1 MSLGPNVER
10 ALDTLKALSGAAHDA
25 AAAALPA
32 IARHGELAALAWLEA
47 CRGMFAHDRDAGR
60 AFIESSA
67 AVEAVAEE
75 VIPWVE
81 QAAAFTRWAGCSR
94 AVEAFMHEL
103 PSAYAALGHAGER
116 RWAELG
122 LRWSERHLDSGR
134 AYFAVPVRE
143 LSGRLGVAGIEQMLD
158 CAEEL
163 FESRHLMLAT
173 YLQGALRVRNLLGAQ
188 AVCPWALRGSDIMQT
203 GRARG
208 EAYFRLESEE
218 SLRLLLESLP
228 GFRPVERSRLLSL
241 LVEIWFDETIDFKE
255 SSWTPEKGRPFIE
268 CDGQSLMLPPV
279 LTDQD
284 ETVLAVLHSAGH
296 MIHGSYDP
304 GDVRRMF
311 EAAGL
316 AAPREGEAISMDPL
330 FSRFGEDAQRFKLL
344 FDIVED
350 LRVDVG
356 VSRYVPNHLKRM
368 LRTAEGLGVPPDPA
382 GSYYRLALETLLFAL
397 DQPNELTAAQ
407 RECLAPLITPQA
419 GIADSFEA
427 ALKLYEIV
435 QHHLQHLDSRE
446 AAVLAYLPGRSPNTS
461 RAFQPRERSSDT
473 QSGESDG
480 EQGEGEED
488 QQEAGEQEASETP
501 EGAAEQEDSSET
513 DEEQATGT
521 GTTTGAGSAKKRP
534 QEKPG
539 EGGTSDKG
547 IPYPEWDYREQRLKR
562 NWAWVQEKKL
572 AESNL
577 GEARRLE
584 QEYAVALKKL
594 KQALQ
599 SQKPTRLAPQR
610 RQFEGED
617 IDLEATITYVIER
630 EAGMSPE
637 AAVYRRRELNQREVS
652 VILLADLSTS
662 IMQLLPEGR
671 GRLVDRV
678 RAGILLFAESL
689 EMVGDS
695 YAIAGFC
702 SKYRDNVAYYKIKD
716 FDQPWS
722 TDVKAQVGGL
732 SGRLA
737 TRMGAAI
744 RHATACFHGV
754 SSRRRLLLLVS
765 DGRPEDYDDG
775 GDRRYLHEDT
785 RMAVKEAVSRGVH
798 PFCITVDTLA
808 NEYLPQIFGRGH
820 YLVLD
825 HINSLPRR
833 LPEIYLKLRR

>member
-1 MSLGPNVER
+1 MSFSPKVER
-10 ALDTLKALSGAAHDA
+10 SLESLRELSFVAHRAAEETLPVIVRHGDS
-25 AAAALPA
+25 AALF
-32 IARHGELAALAWLEA
+32 WLDA
-47 CRGMFAHDRDAGR
+47 CQKICAHDRDAGS
-60 AFIESSA
+60 AFIAGSRSAEASS
-67 AVEAVAEE
+67 EE
-75 VIPWVE
+75 VVPWVE
-81 QAAAFTRWAGCSR
+81 QALNFTRWAGCSR
-94 AVEAFMHEL
+94 ALEAFMHEL
-103 PSAYAALGHAGER
+103 SSAYGTLGHAGER
-116 RWAELG
+116 RWADLG
-122 LRWSERHLDSGR
+122 LHWCERHLDSGR

-143 LSGRLGVAGIEQMLD
+143 LSGRQGVLGIEQMLD

-163 FESRHLMLAT
+163 FESRHLMLVS
-173 YLQGALRVRNLLGAQ
+173 YLQGALRVRNLLGAH
-188 AVCPWALRGSDIMQT
+188 AVVPWALRGSEIMQT

-218 SLRLLLESLP
+218 SLRLLLDSLP
-228 GFRPVERSRLLSL
+228 GFRPVEHSRLLSL
-241 LVEIWFDETIDFKE
+241 LVEIWFGESIELKE

-296 MIHGSYDP
+296 MIYGSYDP
-304 GDVRRMF
+304 NDVRRMF
-311 EAAGL
+311 EASGL
-316 AAPREGEAISMDPL
+316 PAPKEGDAVTMDAL
-330 FSRFGEDAQRFKLL
+330 FTRFGEDAQRFKLL

-368 LRTAEGLGVPPDPA
+368 LRTADGLGVPPDPA
-382 GSYYRLALETLLFAL
+382 GSYYRLGQETLRFALAQENELSAAERALFAGVL
-397 DQPNELTAAQ
+397 VPE
-407 RECLAPLITPQA
+407 A
-419 GIADSFEA
+419 GIADAFEA

-435 QHHLQHLDSRE
+435 RLPGIDSRE
-446 AAVLAYLPGRSPNTS
+446 AAVLAYLPGRSPNAS
-461 RAFQPRERSSDT
+461 RAFQPRERSTES

-480 EQGEGEED
+480 EQGEGEQE
-488 QQEAGEQEASETP
+488 QQETGEQESNETP
-501 EGAAEQEDSSET
+501 EGAAEREDSSET
-513 DEEQATGT
+513 DQQQATGT
-521 GTTTGAGSAKKRP
+521 GKTTGVGSSRR
-534 QEKPG
+534 QLEEKPG
-539 EGGTSDKG
+539 QGGTSDKG

-599 SQKPTRLAPQR
+599 SQKPTRLAPRR
-610 RQFEGED
+610 RQFDGED
-617 IDLEATITYVIER
+617 IDLEATISYVTER
-630 EAGMSPE
+630 HAGMSPE
-637 AAVYRRRELNQREVS
+637 AAVYRRRELNQRELS

-689 EMVGDS
+689 EMVGDN

-702 SKYRDNVAYYKIKD
+702 SKYRDNVAYYRIKD
-716 FDQPWS
+716 FDEPW
-722 TDVKAQVGGL
+722 TADVKAQVGGL

-737 TRMGAAI
+737 TRMGTAI
-744 RHATACFHGV
+744 RHATACFGEV

-785 RMAVKEAVSRGVH
+785 RMAVKEAVARGVH

-820 YLVLD
+820 FLVLD

-833 LPEIYLKLRR
+833 LSEIYLKLRR

>member
-1 MSLGPNVER
+1 MSQSPKIEQ
-10 ALDTLKALSGAAHDA
+10 ALAALSDFGGAAEA
-25 AAAALPA
+25 ARAALPE
-32 IARHGELAALAWLEA
+32 IARHGEAVALTWLDAARKLY
-47 CRGMFAHDRDAGR
+47 AHDRDSGR
-60 AFIESSA
+60 AFLDGSVAAESA
-67 AVEAVAEE
+67 AEE
-75 VIPWVE
+75 VLPWTE
-81 QAAAFTRWAGCSR
+81 QAASFTRWAGSGR

-103 PSAYAALGHAGER
+103 PAAYALLGHGGEQ

-122 LRWSERHLDSGR
+122 LRWCERHLDSGR
-134 AYFAVPVRE
+134 AYFAAPVRE
-143 LSGRLGVAGIEQMLD
+143 LSGRQGVAGIEQILES
-158 CAEEL
+158 AEDL
-163 FESRHLMLAT
+163 YESRHLMLVT
-173 YLQGALRVRNLLGAQ
+173 YLQGALRVRNLLGPH
-188 AVCPWALRGSDIMQT
+188 AVTPWAMRGSDIMQA

-218 SLRLLLESLP
+218 SLRLLMDSLP

-241 LVEIWFDETIDFKE
+241 LVEVWFDENIELKE
-255 SSWTPEKGRPFIE
+255 SAWTPEKGRPFIE
-268 CDGQSLMLPPV
+268 SDGQSLMLPPV

-284 ETVLAVLHSAGH
+284 ETVLAVLHSAGS

-304 GDVRRMF
+304 KDIKRMF
-311 EAAGL
+311 EIAGL
-316 AAPREGEAISMDPL
+316 PAPNMGDAIAMDPL
-330 FSRFGEDAQRFKLL
+330 FVRYGEDAQRFKLL

-350 LRVDVG
+350 LRVDVC
-356 VSRYVPNHLKRM
+356 VSRTVPNHVKRM
-368 LRTAEGLGVPPDPA
+368 LREAESLGVPPDPA
-382 GSYYRLALETLLFAL
+382 GSYYRYALESLRFAL
-397 DQPNELTAAQ
+397 GQPTALTE
-407 RECLAPLITPQA
+407 REQALLARVLDPAA
-419 GIADSFEA
+419 GIADSFEVA
-427 ALKLYEIV
+427 RALYDITSLPEI
-435 QHHLQHLDSRE
+435 DSRE
-446 AAVLAYLPGRSPNTS
+446 ATVLAYLPGRSPNLS
-461 RAFQPRERSSDT
+461 RAFQPRERSSES
-473 QSGESDG
+473 QAGESEG
-480 EQGEGEED
+480 EQGEGEQD
-488 QQEAGEQEASETP
+488 QQESGEQESSESP
-501 EGAAEQEDSSET
+501 EGTGEQEDSSET
-513 DEEQATGT
+513 DQQEATGT
-521 GTTTGAGSAKKRP
+521 GTTKGLGTSRKREQQQAGK
-534 QEKPG
+534 G
-539 EGGTSDKG
+539 EGSDKG

-599 SQKPTRLAPQR
+599 AQKPTRLAPQR
-610 RQFEGED
+610 RQLEGEE
-617 IDLEATITYVIER
+617 IDLEAAISYVTER
-630 EAGMSPE
+630 EAGMSPDP
-637 AAVYRRRELNQREVS
+637 AVYRRRELNQREVS

-702 SKYRDNVAYYKIKD
+702 SKYRDNVAYYRIKY
-716 FDQPWS
+716 FDEPW
-722 TDVKAQVGGL
+722 TADVKAQVCGL

-744 RHATACFHGV
+744 RHATACFNHV
-754 SSRRRLLLLVS
+754 SARRRLLLLFS

-785 RMAVKEAVSRGVH
+785 RMAVKEAVARGVH
-798 PFCITVDTLA
+798 PYCITVDTLA

>member
-1 MSLGPNVER
+1 VSLSPKVER
-10 ALDTLKALSGAAHDA
+10 ALEALREQSFVAHRGVEETL
-25 AAAALPA
+25 PV
-32 IARHGELAALAWLEA
+32 IARHGEPAALAWIDA
-47 CRGMFAHDRDAGR
+47 CLKIFAHDRDAGR
-60 AFIESSA
+60 AFIEGSRN
-67 AVEAVAEE
+67 VEAVAEE
-75 VIPWVE
+75 VVPWVS
-81 QAAAFTRWAGCSR
+81 QALAFTRWAGCSR

-103 PSAYAALGHAGER
+103 PGAYGALGHAGER

-122 LRWSERHLDSGR
+122 LRWCERHLDSGR

-143 LSGRLGVAGIEQMLD
+143 LSGRQGLLGIEQMLD

-163 FESRHLMLAT
+163 FESRHLMLVS

-188 AVCPWALRGSDIMQT
+188 AVTPWALRGSDIMQT

-228 GFRPVERSRLLSL
+228 GFRPVERTRLLSL
-241 LVEIWFDETIDFKE
+241 LVEVWFDENIDFKE

-296 MIHGSYDP
+296 MIHGTYDP
-304 GDVRRMF
+304 NDVRRMF
-311 EAAGL
+311 EACGL
-316 AAPREGEAISMDPL
+316 SAPKEGEAVSMEPL
-330 FSRFGEDAQRFKLL
+330 FTRFGEDAQHFKLL

-350 LRVDVG
+350 LRVDVA
-356 VSRYVPNHLKRM
+356 VSRFVPNHVKRM

-382 GSYYRLALETLLFAL
+382 GSYYRLALDTLRFALGQPNDLTEAERELFASVL
-397 DQPNELTAAQ
+397 VP
-407 RECLAPLITPQA
+407 RS
-419 GIADSFEA
+419 GIADAFEA
-427 ALKLYEIV
+427 ALKLFEIV
-435 QHHLQHLDSRE
+435 HLQDIDSRE
-446 AAVLAYLPGRSPNTS
+446 AAVLAYLPGRSPNAG
-461 RAFQPRERSSDT
+461 RAFQPRERSSES

-480 EQGEGEED
+480 EQGEGDQE
-488 QQEAGEQEASETP
+488 QQEAGEQESSENAEGEAEREDASETD
-501 EGAAEQEDSSET
+501 Q
-513 DEEQATGT
+513 EQATGT
-521 GTTTGAGSAKKRP
+521 GTTTGMGSSKRR
-534 QEKPG
+534 QEEKPG
-539 EGGTSDKG
+539 QGGTSDKG

-584 QEYAVALKKL
+584 QEYAIALKKL

-610 RQFEGED
+610 RQFEGDE

-630 EAGMSPE
+630 QAGMSPE
-637 AAVYRRRELNQREVS
+637 ASVYRRRELNQREVS

-716 FDQPWS
+716 FDEPWS
-722 TDVKAQVGGL
+722 ADVKAQVGGL

-744 RHATACFHGV
+744 RHATACFSGV

-785 RMAVKEAVSRGVH
+785 RMAVKEAVARGVH

-808 NEYLPQIFGRGH
+808 NEYLPQIFGSGH
-820 YLVLD
+820 FLVLD

>member
-1 MSLGPNVER
+1 MSFSSDLQN
-10 ALDTLKALSGAAHDA
+10 ALARLRELSALAARSAEENLPAILAHGHDA
-25 AAAALPA
+25 AAAWLD
-32 IARHGELAALAWLEA
+32 AAYRLIS
-47 CRGMFAHDRDAGR
+47 HDRDSGR
-60 AFIESSA
+60 AFIQGSLA
-67 AVEAVAEE
+67 AENASEQVL
-75 VIPWVE
+75 PWTE
-81 QAAAFTRWAGCSR
+81 QALAFTRWAGAAR
-94 AVEAFMHEL
+94 AFEAFMHEL
-103 PSAYAALGHAGER
+103 PQAYGLLGHAGER

-122 LRWSERHLDSGR
+122 LRWCERHLDSGR

-143 LSGRLGVAGIEQMLD
+143 LSGRSGIAGIEQILD

-163 FESRHLMLAT
+163 YESRHLMLVS
-173 YLQGALRVRNLLGAQ
+173 YLQGALRVRNLLGPQ
-188 AVCPWALRGSDIMQT
+188 AVTPWAARGSDIMQS

-228 GFRPVERSRLLSL
+228 GYRPVEHTRLLSL
-241 LVEIWFDETIDFKE
+241 LVEIWFDETIDLKE
-255 SSWTPEKGRPFIE
+255 SAWTPEKGRPFIE

-284 ETVLAVLHSAGH
+284 ETVLSVLHSAGS

-304 GDVRRMF
+304 RDVRRMF
-311 EAAGL
+311 ELSGL
-316 AAPREGEAISMDPL
+316 PAPREGEAIAMDPL
-330 FSRFGEDAQRFKLL
+330 FTRFGEDAQRFKLV
-344 FDIVED
+344 FDIAED
-350 LRVDVG
+350 LRVDMAVN
-356 VSRYVPNHLKRM
+356 RDVPNHLKRM
-368 LRTAEGLGVPPDPA
+368 LRAAESMGVPPDPA
-382 GSYYRLALETLLFAL
+382 GSYYRYALDTIRLALGLPNDLDAGERELLLRLAL
-397 DQPNELTAAQ
+397 P
-407 RECLAPLITPQA
+407 RA
-419 GIADSFEA
+419 GIADAFEV
-427 ALKLYEIV
+427 ALRLFESTRLPPI
-435 QHHLQHLDSRE
+435 DSRE
-446 AAVLAYLPGRSPNTS
+446 SSVLAYLPGRSPNAS
-461 RAFQPRERSSDT
+461 RAFQPRERSSDS
-473 QSGESDG
+473 QGGESEG
-480 EQGEGEED
+480 EQGEGEQQE
-488 QQEAGEQEASETP
+488 QEAGEQEESESQETAG
-501 EGAAEQEDSSET
+501 EREESSEADEQE
-513 DEEQATGT
+513 ATGT
-521 GTTTGAGSAKKRP
+521 GTTSGVGTSRKRQEEQAGR
-534 QEKPG
+534 
-539 EGGTSDKG
+539 GGSSDKG

-599 SQKPTRLAPQR
+599 AQKPTRLAPQR
-610 RQFEGED
+610 RQFEGEE
-617 IDLEATITYVIER
+617 IDLEAAITYVTER
-630 EAGMSPE
+630 AAGMSPE
-637 AAVYRRRELNQREVS
+637 ATVYRRRELNQREVS

-702 SKYRDNVAYYKIKD
+702 SKYRDNVAYYRIKD
-716 FDQPWS
+716 FDEPWS
-722 TDVKAQVGGL
+722 SEVKAQVGGL

-737 TRMGAAI
+737 TRMGTAI
-744 RHATACFHGV
+744 RHATACFNAV

-785 RMAVKEAVSRGVH
+785 RMAVKEAVARGVH
-798 PFCITVDTLA
+798 PYCITVDTLA
-808 NEYLPQIFGRGH
+808 NEYLPQIFGKGH

>member
-1 MSLGPNVER
+1 LSPSAQIEQ
-10 ALDTLKALSGAAHDA
+10 ALSELREFGPAALQGAR
-25 AAAALPA
+25 AALPD
-32 IARHGELAALAWLEA
+32 ISRHGESVAAAWLNA
-47 CRGMFAHDRDAGR
+47 LRRLYAHDRDSGRAFLEGSLAAESAAEEVLPWTEQALSFARWAGAGR
-60 AFIESSA
+60 AL
-67 AVEAVAEE
+67 
-75 VIPWVE
+75 
-81 QAAAFTRWAGCSR
+81 
-94 AVEAFMHEL
+94 EAFMHEL
-103 PSAYAALGHAGER
+103 PAAYGLLGHQGEQ

-122 LRWSERHLDSGR
+122 LRWCERHLDSGR

-143 LSGRLGVAGIEQMLD
+143 LSGRQGVAGVEQILD
-158 CAEEL
+158 SAEEL
-163 FESRHLMLAT
+163 YESRHLMLVT
-173 YLQGALRVRNLLGAQ
+173 YLQGALRVRNLLGPH
-188 AVCPWALRGSDIMQT
+188 AVTPWAMRGSDIMQA

-218 SLRLLLESLP
+218 SLRLLMDSLP

-241 LVEIWFDETIDFKE
+241 LVEVWFDENIELKE
-255 SSWTPEKGRPFIE
+255 STWTPEKGRPFIE
-268 CDGQSLMLPPV
+268 SDGQSLMLPPV

-284 ETVLAVLHSAGH
+284 ETVLAVLHSAGS

-304 GDVRRMF
+304 NDVRRMF
-311 EAAGL
+311 EIAGVP
-316 AAPREGEAISMDPL
+316 APNLGAPISMDPL
-330 FSRFGEDAQRFKLL
+330 FTRYGDDIERFKLL
-344 FDIVED
+344 FDVVED
-350 LRVDVG
+350 LRVDACVA
-356 VSRYVPNHLKRM
+356 RNVPNHLKRM
-368 LRTAEGLGVPPDPA
+368 LREAESLGVPPDPA
-382 GSYYRLALETLLFAL
+382 GSYYRYALDTLRFAL
-397 DQPNELTAAQ
+397 GRPNELSQ
-407 RECLAPLITPQA
+407 RERELLARVLDPGA
-419 GIADSFEA
+419 GIADSFDVA
-427 ALKLYEIV
+427 RALYVISRLPSI
-435 QHHLQHLDSRE
+435 DSRE
-446 AAVLAYLPGRSPNTS
+446 ATVLAYLPGRSPNLS
-461 RAFQPRERSSDT
+461 RAFQPRERSTDS
-473 QSGESDG
+473 QAGESEG
-480 EQGEGEED
+480 EQGEGEQE
-488 QQEAGEQEASETP
+488 QQESGEQEAGETP
-501 EGAAEQEDSSET
+501 EGAGEREETSET
-513 DEEQATGT
+513 DQQEATGT
-521 GTTTGAGSAKKRP
+521 GTTKGLGTSRKRQEEQAG
-534 QEKPG
+534 Q
-539 EGGTSDKG
+539 GGTSDKG

-599 SQKPTRLAPQR
+599 AQKPTRLAPRR
-610 RQFEGED
+610 RQLEGED
-617 IDLEATITYVIER
+617 IDLEAAIGYVTEL
-630 EAGMSPE
+630 EAGMSPDPS
-637 AAVYRRRELNQREVS
+637 VYRRRELKQREVS

-702 SKYRDNVAYYKIKD
+702 SKYRDNVAYYRIKD
-716 FDQPWS
+716 FDEPWTS
-722 TDVKAQVGGL
+722 EVKAQVGGL

-737 TRMGAAI
+737 TRMGTAI
-744 RHATACFHGV
+744 RHATACFNHV

-785 RMAVKEAVSRGVH
+785 RMAVKEAVARGVH
-798 PFCITVDTLA
+798 PYCITVDTLA

>member
-1 MSLGPNVER
+1 MSFSPDIESQLARLRE
-10 ALDTLKALSGAAHDA
+10 LSAAAARSAEENLPAILLHGHDA
-25 AAAALPA
+25 AN
-32 IARHGELAALAWLEA
+32 AWLDA
-47 CRGMFAHDRDAGR
+47 AQRLVAHDRDSGR
-60 AFIESSA
+60 AF
-67 AVEAVAEE
+67 VEGSREAEDVSE
-75 VIPWVE
+75 QVLPWTE
-81 QAAAFTRWAGCSR
+81 QALAFTRWAGAAR

-103 PSAYAALGHAGER
+103 PEAYATLGHAGER

-122 LRWSERHLDSGR
+122 LRWCERHLDSGR

-143 LSGRLGVAGIEQMLD
+143 LSGRSGIAGIEQILD

-163 FESRHLMLAT
+163 YESRHLMLVS

-188 AVCPWALRGSDIMQT
+188 AVTPWATRGSDIMQS

-228 GFRPVERSRLLSL
+228 GYRPVEHTRLLSL
-241 LVEIWFDETIDFKE
+241 LVEVWFGETIDLKE
-255 SSWTPEKGRPFIE
+255 SAWTPEKGRPFIE

-284 ETVLAVLHSAGH
+284 ETVLSVLHSAGS

-304 GDVRRMF
+304 ADVRRMF
-311 EAAGL
+311 ELSGL
-316 AAPREGEAISMDPL
+316 PAPREGEAIAMDPL
-330 FSRFGEDAQRFKLL
+330 FTRFGEDAQRFKLL
-344 FDIVED
+344 FDIAED
-350 LRVDVG
+350 LRVDWAVN
-356 VSRYVPNHLKRM
+356 RDVPNHLKRM
-368 LRTAEGLGVPPDPA
+368 LRAAEAMGVPPDPA
-382 GSYYRLALETLLFAL
+382 GSYYRYALDTIRLALGL
-397 DQPNELTAAQ
+397 PNELDA
-407 RECLAPLITPQA
+407 REQELLRHLASPQA
-419 GIADSFEA
+419 GIADSFEV
-427 ALKLYEIV
+427 ALRLFEITR
-435 QHHLQHLDSRE
+435 LPPIDSRE
-446 AAVLAYLPGRSPNTS
+446 SSVLAYLPGRSPNAS
-461 RAFQPRERSSDT
+461 RAFQPRERSSDS
-473 QSGESDG
+473 QSGESEG
-480 EQGEGEED
+480 EQGEGEQQE
-488 QQEAGEQEASETP
+488 QEAGEQEESES
-501 EGAAEQEDSSET
+501 QETAGEREESSET
-513 DEEQATGT
+513 DEQEATGT
-521 GTTTGAGSAKKRP
+521 GTTSGVGTSRKRQEEQAGK
-534 QEKPG
+534 
-539 EGGTSDKG
+539 GGSSDKG

-599 SQKPTRLAPQR
+599 AQKPTRLAPQR
-610 RQFEGED
+610 RQFEGEE
-617 IDLEATITYVIER
+617 IDLEAAISYVTER

-637 AAVYRRRELNQREVS
+637 ATVYRRRELNQREVS

-702 SKYRDNVAYYKIKD
+702 SKYRDNVAYYRIKD
-716 FDQPWS
+716 FDEPWS
-722 TDVKAQVGGL
+722 TEVKAQVGGL

-737 TRMGAAI
+737 TRMGTAI
-744 RHATACFHGV
+744 RHATACFNGV

-785 RMAVKEAVSRGVH
+785 RMAVKEAVARGVH
-798 PFCITVDTLA
+798 PYCITVDTLA
-808 NEYLPQIFGRGH
+808 NEYLPQIFGKGH

-833 LPEIYLKLRR
+833 MPEIYLKLRR

>member
-1 MSLGPNVER
+1 MSFSPDIESQLARVRE
-10 ALDTLKALSGAAHDA
+10 LSAVASRDAEEVLPAILTHGHDA
-25 AAAALPA
+25 AS
-32 IARHGELAALAWLEA
+32 AWLDA
-47 CRGMFAHDRDAGR
+47 ARRLVSHDRDSGR
-60 AFIESSA
+60 AFIEGSR
-67 AVEAVAEE
+67 EAEDVSEQ
-75 VIPWVE
+75 VLPWTE
-81 QAAAFTRWAGCSR
+81 QALAFTRWAGCAR
-94 AVEAFMHEL
+94 AVEAFMREL
-103 PSAYAALGHAGER
+103 PAAYAMLGHGGER

-122 LRWSERHLDSGR
+122 LRWCERHLDSGR

-143 LSGRLGVAGIEQMLD
+143 LSGRSGIAGIEQILD

-163 FESRHLMLAT
+163 YESRHLMLVS
-173 YLQGALRVRNLLGAQ
+173 YLQGALRVRNLLGPQ
-188 AVCPWALRGSDIMQT
+188 AVTPWATRGSDIMQS

-228 GFRPVERSRLLSL
+228 GYRPVEHTRLLSL
-241 LVEIWFDETIDFKE
+241 LVEVWFGETIDLKE
-255 SSWTPEKGRPFIE
+255 SAWTPEKGRPFIE

-284 ETVLAVLHSAGH
+284 ETVLSVLHSAGS

-304 GDVRRMF
+304 ADVRRMF
-311 EAAGL
+311 ELAGL
-316 AAPREGEAISMDPL
+316 PAPREGEAIAMDPL
-330 FSRFGEDAQRFKLL
+330 FTRFGEDAQRFKLL
-344 FDIVED
+344 FDIAED
-350 LRVDVG
+350 LRVDMAVN
-356 VSRYVPNHLKRM
+356 RNVPNHLKRM
-368 LRTAEGLGVPPDPA
+368 LRAAEALGVPPDPA
-382 GSYYRLALETLLFAL
+382 GSYYRYALDTVRLALGM
-397 DQPNELTAAQ
+397 PNELSAREQELLLRLAA
-407 RECLAPLITPQA
+407 PDA
-419 GIADSFEA
+419 GIAEAFEVA
-427 ALKLYEIV
+427 MRLFEITD
-435 QHHLQHLDSRE
+435 LPPIDSRE
-446 AAVLAYLPGRSPNTS
+446 SSVLAYLPGRSPNAS
-461 RAFQPRERSSDT
+461 RAFQPRERSSDS
-473 QSGESDG
+473 QSGESEG
-480 EQGEGEED
+480 EQGEGEQQE
-488 QQEAGEQEASETP
+488 QEAGEQEESES
-501 EGAAEQEDSSET
+501 QETAGEREESSET
-513 DEEQATGT
+513 DEQQATGT
-521 GTTTGAGSAKKRP
+521 GTTSGVGTSRKRQEEQAGK
-534 QEKPG
+534 
-539 EGGTSDKG
+539 GGSSDKG

-599 SQKPTRLAPQR
+599 TQKPTRLAPQR
-610 RQFEGED
+610 RQFEGEE
-617 IDLEATITYVIER
+617 IDLEAAITYVTER

-637 AAVYRRRELNQREVS
+637 ETVYRRRELNQREVS

-702 SKYRDNVAYYKIKD
+702 SKYRDNVAYYRIKD
-716 FDQPWS
+716 FDEPWS
-722 TDVKAQVGGL
+722 SEVKAQVGGL

-737 TRMGAAI
+737 TRMGTAI
-744 RHATACFHGV
+744 RHATACFNGV
-754 SSRRRLLLLVS
+754 SARRRLLLLVS

-798 PFCITVDTLA
+798 PYCITVDTLA
-808 NEYLPQIFGRGH
+808 NEYLPQIFGKGH

>member
-1 MSLGPNVER
+1 VSYGPTIEQ
-10 ALDTLKALSGAAHDA
+10 ALSELRTLNESAGQEAQQT
-25 AAAALPA
+25 LPA
-32 IARHGELAALAWLEA
+32 ILSHGEPAALGWLQA
-47 CRGMFAHDRDAGR
+47 ARKLFAHDRDSGR
-60 AFIESSA
+60 AFIEGSGAAESA
-67 AVEAVAEE
+67 SEQVAA
-75 VIPWVE
+75 WTE
-81 QAAAFTRWAGCSR
+81 QALAFTRWVGAAR

-103 PSAYAALGHAGER
+103 PTAYAVLGQAGER

-122 LRWSERHLDSGR
+122 LRWCERHLDSGR
-134 AYFAVPVRE
+134 AFFAVPVRE
-143 LSGRLGVAGIEQMLD
+143 LSGRQGIGGIEQILD

-163 FESRHLMLAT
+163 YESRHLMLVS

-188 AVCPWALRGSDIMQT
+188 AVTPWAMRGSDIMQA

-218 SLRLLLESLP
+218 SLRLLLDSLP
-228 GFRPVERSRLLSL
+228 GYRPVEHTRLLSL
-241 LVEIWFDETIDFKE
+241 LVEVWFGETIDLKE
-255 SSWTPEKGRPFIE
+255 SAWTPEKGRPFIE
-268 CDGQSLMLPPV
+268 SDGQSLMLPPV

-284 ETVLAVLHSAGH
+284 ETVLSLLHSAGS

-304 GDVRRMF
+304 HDIRRMF
-311 EAAGL
+311 ERSGL
-316 AAPREGEAISMDPL
+316 PAPREGDAVSMDVL
-330 FSRFGEDAQRFKLL
+330 FLRFGEDAQRFKLL
-344 FDIVED
+344 FDLVED

-356 VSRYVPNHLKRM
+356 VSRNVPNHLKRM
-368 LRTAEGLGVPPDPA
+368 LRTAESMGVPPDPA
-382 GSYYRLALETLLFAL
+382 GAFYRYALESLRLALGLPNALSERERELLL
-397 DQPNELTAAQ
+397 RVTEPS
-407 RECLAPLITPQA
+407 A
-419 GIADSFEA
+419 GIADAYEV
-427 ALKLYEIV
+427 ALALYEIAT
-435 QHHLQHLDSRE
+435 LPLIDARE
-446 AAVLAYLPGRSPNTS
+446 ASVLAYLPGRSPNAS
-461 RAFQPRERSSDT
+461 RAFQPRERSSDS
-473 QSGESDG
+473 QSGEGEG
-480 EQGEGEED
+480 EQGEGEQE
-488 QQEAGEQEASETP
+488 QQEGGEEQEGETQETAGEREE
-501 EGAAEQEDSSET
+501 SSET
-513 DEEQATGT
+513 DEQQATGT
-521 GTTTGAGSAKKRP
+521 GTTSGVGTSRKRQEEQAGK
-534 QEKPG
+534 
-539 EGGTSDKG
+539 GGSSDKG

-584 QEYAVALKKL
+584 QEYALALKKL

-599 SQKPTRLAPQR
+599 TQKPTRLAPQR
-610 RQFEGED
+610 RQFEGEE
-617 IDLEATITYVIER
+617 IDLEAAVTYVTER

-637 AAVYRRRELNQREVS
+637 ETVYRRRELNQREVS

-702 SKYRDNVAYYKIKD
+702 SKYRDNVAYYRIKD
-716 FDQPWS
+716 FDEPWS
-722 TDVKAQVGGL
+722 SEVKAQVGGL

-737 TRMGAAI
+737 TRMGTAI
-744 RHATACFHGV
+744 RHATACFNGV
-754 SSRRRLLLLVS
+754 SSRRKLLLLVS

-808 NEYLPQIFGRGH
+808 NEYLPQIFGKGH

-825 HINSLPRR
+825 HINALPQRM
-833 LPEIYLKLRR
+833 PEIYLKLRR

>member
-1 MSLGPNVER
+1 VSYSPDIELQLTRLRE
-10 ALDTLKALSGAAHDA
+10 LSAVTSRSAEQDLPVILAHGQDA
-25 AAAALPA
+25 A
-32 IARHGELAALAWLEA
+32 RAWLDAA
-47 CRGMFAHDRDAGR
+47 CRLLAHDRDSGR
-60 AFIESSA
+60 AF
-67 AVEAVAEE
+67 VEGSREAEE
-75 VIPWVE
+75 ASEQVLPWTE
-81 QAAAFTRWAGCSR
+81 QALAFTRWAGCAR

-103 PSAYAALGHAGER
+103 PVAYATLGHAGER

-122 LRWSERHLDSGR
+122 LRWCERHLDSGR

-143 LSGRLGVAGIEQMLD
+143 LSGRSGIGGIEQILD

-163 FESRHLMLAT
+163 YESRHLMLVS
-173 YLQGALRVRNLLGAQ
+173 YLQGALRVRNLLGPQ
-188 AVCPWALRGSDIMQT
+188 AVTAWATRGSDVMQS

-228 GFRPVERSRLLSL
+228 GYRPVEHTRLLSL
-241 LVEIWFDETIDFKE
+241 LVEIWFGETIDLKE
-255 SSWTPEKGRPFIE
+255 SAWTPEKGRPFIE

-284 ETVLAVLHSAGH
+284 ETVLSVLHSAGS

-304 GDVRRMF
+304 RDVRRMF
-311 EAAGL
+311 ELSGL
-316 AAPREGEAISMDPL
+316 PAPREGEAIAMDPL
-330 FSRFGEDAQRFKLL
+330 FTRFGEDAQRFKLL
-344 FDIVED
+344 FDIAED
-350 LRVDVG
+350 LRVDAAVN
-356 VSRYVPNHLKRM
+356 RDVPNHLKRM
-368 LRTAEGLGVPPDPA
+368 QRAAESMGVPPDPA
-382 GSYYRLALETLLFAL
+382 GSYYRYALDTVKLALGLPNDLDGSERELLL
-397 DQPNELTAAQ
+397 RVLAQ
-407 RECLAPLITPQA
+407 DA
-419 GIADSFEA
+419 GIADAFEV
-427 ALKLYEIV
+427 ALRLFELT
-435 QHHLQHLDSRE
+435 HLPLIDSRE
-446 AAVLAYLPGRSPNTS
+446 SSVLAYLPGRSPNAS
-461 RAFQPRERSSDT
+461 RAFQPRERSSDA
-473 QSGESDG
+473 QGGESEG
-480 EQGEGEED
+480 EQGEGEQQE
-488 QQEAGEQEASETP
+488 QEAGEQEQSES
-501 EGAAEQEDSSET
+501 QETAGEREESSET
-513 DEEQATGT
+513 DEQQATGT
-521 GTTTGAGSAKKRP
+521 GTTSGVGTSRKRQEEQAGK
-534 QEKPG
+534 
-539 EGGTSDKG
+539 GGSSDKG

-599 SQKPTRLAPQR
+599 AQKPTRLAPQR
-610 RQFEGED
+610 RQFEGEE
-617 IDLEATITYVIER
+617 IDLEAAISYVTER
-630 EAGMSPE
+630 QAGMSPE
-637 AAVYRRRELNQREVS
+637 ATVYRRRELNQREVS

-702 SKYRDNVAYYKIKD
+702 SKYRDNVAYYRIKD
-716 FDQPWS
+716 FDEPWS
-722 TDVKAQVGGL
+722 SEVKAQVGGL

-737 TRMGAAI
+737 TRMGTAI
-744 RHATACFHGV
+744 RHATACFNGV

-785 RMAVKEAVSRGVH
+785 RMAVKEAVARGVH
-798 PFCITVDTLA
+798 PYCITVDTLA
-808 NEYLPQIFGRGH
+808 NEYLPQIFGKGH

>member
-1 MSLGPNVER
+1 LSFSPKVER
-10 ALDTLKALSGAAHDA
+10 SLESLRELSFVAHRAAEETL
-25 AAAALPA
+25 PV
-32 IARHGELAALAWLEA
+32 IVRHGESAALLWLDA
-47 CRGMFAHDRDAGR
+47 CQKICTHDRDAGS
-60 AFIESSA
+60 AFIAGSRSAEASS
-67 AVEAVAEE
+67 EE

-81 QAAAFTRWAGCSR
+81 QALNFTRWAGCSR
-94 AVEAFMHEL
+94 ALEAFMHEL
-103 PSAYAALGHAGER
+103 PSAYGTLGHAGER
-116 RWAELG
+116 RWADLG
-122 LRWSERHLDSGR
+122 LHWCERHLDSGR

-143 LSGRLGVAGIEQMLD
+143 LSGRQGVLGIEQMLD

-163 FESRHLMLAT
+163 FESRHLMLVS
-173 YLQGALRVRNLLGAQ
+173 YLQGALRVRNLLGAR
-188 AVCPWALRGSDIMQT
+188 AVVPWALRGSEIMQT

-218 SLRLLLESLP
+218 SLRLLLDSLP
-228 GFRPVERSRLLSL
+228 GFRPVEHSRLLSL
-241 LVEIWFDETIDFKE
+241 LVEIWFGESIELKE

-296 MIHGSYDP
+296 MIYGSYDP
-304 GDVRRMF
+304 NDVRRMF
-311 EAAGL
+311 EASGL
-316 AAPREGEAISMDPL
+316 PAPKEGDAVTMDAL
-330 FSRFGEDAQRFKLL
+330 FTRFGEDAQRFKLL

-368 LRTAEGLGVPPDPA
+368 VRTADGLGVPPDPA
-382 GSYYRLALETLLFAL
+382 GSYYRLGQETLRFALGQENELSAAERALFAGVL
-397 DQPNELTAAQ
+397 VPE
-407 RECLAPLITPQA
+407 A
-419 GIADSFEA
+419 GIADAFEA

-435 QHHLQHLDSRE
+435 RLPGIDSRE
-446 AAVLAYLPGRSPNTS
+446 AAVLAYLPGRSPNAS
-461 RAFQPRERSSDT
+461 RAFQPRERSSES

-480 EQGEGEED
+480 EQGEGEQE
-488 QQEAGEQEASETP
+488 QQETGEQESNETP
-501 EGAAEQEDSSET
+501 EGAAEREDSSET
-513 DEEQATGT
+513 DQQQATGT
-521 GTTTGAGSAKKRP
+521 GKTTGVGSSKRLP
-534 QEKPG
+534 EEKPG
-539 EGGTSDKG
+539 QGGTSDKG

-599 SQKPTRLAPQR
+599 SQKPTRLAPRR
-610 RQFEGED
+610 RQFDGED
-617 IDLEATITYVIER
+617 IDLEATITYVTER
-630 EAGMSPE
+630 HAGMSPE
-637 AAVYRRRELNQREVS
+637 AAVYRRRELNQRELS

-689 EMVGDS
+689 EMVGDN

-702 SKYRDNVAYYKIKD
+702 SKYRDNVAYYRIKD
-716 FDQPWS
+716 FDEPWTS
-722 TDVKAQVGGL
+722 DVKAQVGGL

-737 TRMGAAI
+737 TRMGTAI
-744 RHATACFHGV
+744 RHATACFGEV

-785 RMAVKEAVSRGVH
+785 RMAVKEAVARGVH

-820 YLVLD
+820 FLVLD

-833 LPEIYLKLRR
+833 LSEIYLKLRR

>member
-1 MSLGPNVER
+1 MSQPAAIEEALAALR
-10 ALDTLKALSGAAHDA
+10 ALSVDAARA
-25 AAAALPA
+25 AAAVIPA
-32 IARHGELAALAWLEA
+32 IARHGEAVTASWLQAARKLS
-47 CRGMFAHDRDAGR
+47 AHDRDSAR
-60 AFIESSA
+60 AFIEGSA
-67 AVEAVAEE
+67 AAESASEE
-75 VIPWVE
+75 VLPWTE
-81 QAAAFTRWAGCSR
+81 QAATFTRWPGCAR
-94 AVEAFMHEL
+94 AVEAFMREL
-103 PSAYAALGHAGER
+103 PAAYAALGHAGER

-122 LRWSERHLDSGR
+122 LRWCERHLDSGR

-143 LSGRLGVAGIEQMLD
+143 LSGRQGVAGIEQILD

-163 FESRHLMLAT
+163 YESRHLMLVS

-188 AVCPWALRGSDIMQT
+188 AVTPWAMRGSDIMQA

-218 SLRLLLESLP
+218 SLRLLLDSLP

-241 LVEIWFDETIDFKE
+241 LVEVWFGETIELKE
-255 SSWTPEKGRPFIE
+255 SAWTPEKGRPFIE

-284 ETVLAVLHSAGH
+284 ETVLAILHSAGS

-304 GDVRRMF
+304 DDVRRMF
-311 EAAGL
+311 ELSGL
-316 AAPREGEAISMDPL
+316 PVPNLGDPISMDPL
-330 FSRFGEDAQRFKLL
+330 FARFGDDAQRFKLL
-344 FDIVED
+344 FDLVED
-350 LRVDVG
+350 LRVDAAVG
-356 VSRYVPNHLKRM
+356 RNVPNHLKRM
-368 LRTAEGLGVPPDPA
+368 LRAGEALGVPPDPA
-382 GSYYRLALETLLFAL
+382 GSYYRYALDSLRLALG
-397 DQPNELTAAQ
+397 QPNELSAEEQAL
-407 RECLAPLITPQA
+407 LASVLSPQA
-419 GIADSFEA
+419 GIAVAFEV
-427 ALKLYEIV
+427 ALKLFSIAHLPEI
-435 QHHLQHLDSRE
+435 DSRE
-446 AAVLAYLPGRSPNTS
+446 AAVLAYLPGRSPNAS
-461 RAFQPRERSSDT
+461 RAFQPRERSTDA
-473 QSGESDG
+473 QSGESEG
-480 EQGEGEED
+480 EQGEGDQD
-488 QQEAGEQEASETP
+488 QQEAGDQEQSESA
-501 EGAAEQEDSSET
+501 EGQSEREESSET
-513 DEEQATGT
+513 DEQQATGT
-521 GTTTGAGSAKKRP
+521 GTTTGVGSSRRRAEEQAGK
-534 QEKPG
+534 
-539 EGGTSDKG
+539 GGSSDKG

-584 QEYAVALKKL
+584 QEYAIALKKL

-599 SQKPTRLAPQR
+599 SQKPTRLAPRR

-617 IDLEATITYVIER
+617 IDLEAAISYVTER

-637 AAVYRRRELNQREVS
+637 ATVYRRRELKQREVS

-702 SKYRDNVAYYKIKD
+702 SKYRDNVAYYRIKD
-716 FDQPWS
+716 FDEPWS
-722 TDVKAQVGGL
+722 IEVKAQVGGL

-737 TRMGAAI
+737 TRMGTAI
-744 RHATACFHGV
+744 RHATACFNGV

-785 RMAVKEAVSRGVH
+785 RMAVKEAVARGVH
-798 PFCITVDTLA
+798 PYCITVDTLA

>member
-1 MSLGPNVER
+1 MSTAIDIRESLEALRELSFVAHR
-10 ALDTLKALSGAAHDA
+10 AAED
-25 AAAALPA
+25 ALPA
-32 IARHGELAALAWLEA
+32 IERHGEAVTLQWLDA
-47 CRGMFAHDRDAGR
+47 CRRMFAHDRDSGR
-60 AFIESSA
+60 AFIEGSRSA
-67 AVEAVAEE
+67 EAASEE
-75 VIPWVE
+75 VLPWMR
-81 QAAAFTRWAGCSR
+81 QALVFARWAGCGR
-94 AVEAFMHEL
+94 AVEAFMREL
-103 PSAYAALGHAGER
+103 PSAYAALGHAGET
-116 RWAELG
+116 RWAEMG
-122 LRWSERHLDSGR
+122 LRWCERHLDSGR

-143 LSGRLGVAGIEQMLD
+143 LSGRQGIAGIEQILG

-163 FESRHLMLAT
+163 FESRHLMLVS
-173 YLQGALRVRNLLGAQ
+173 YLQGALRVRNLLGAH
-188 AVCPWALRGSDIMQT
+188 AVTPWALRGSDIMQT

-218 SLRLLLESLP
+218 SLRLLLDSLP

-241 LVEIWFDETIDFKE
+241 LVEVWFDENIELKE
-255 SSWTPEKGRPFIE
+255 SAWTPEKGRPFIE

-304 GDVRRMF
+304 RDVRRMF
-311 EAAGL
+311 EASGL
-316 AAPREGEAISMDPL
+316 TPPGEGEAISMDPL
-330 FSRFGEDAQRFKLL
+330 FTRFGEDAQRFKLL

-350 LRVDVG
+350 LRVDVCVG
-356 VSRYVPNHLKRM
+356 RHVPNHLRRM
-368 LRTAEGLGVPPDPA
+368 LRSAEALGAPPDPA
-382 GSYYRLALETLLFAL
+382 GSYYHYGMETLRWVLG
-397 DQPNELTAAQ
+397 QPNELSDEERAL
-407 RECLAPLITPQA
+407 LARIVEPQA
-419 GIADSFEA
+419 GIADAFEI
-427 ALKLYEIV
+427 ALQIFALGRLPDI
-435 QHHLQHLDSRE
+435 DTRE
-446 AAVLAYLPGRSPNTS
+446 AVVLAYLPGRSPNAS
-461 RAFQPRERSSDT
+461 RAFQPRERSTDSQT
-473 QSGESDG
+473 GESGGEDG
-480 EQGEGEED
+480 EGDQE
-488 QQEAGEQEASETP
+488 QQEAGDQEQSETP

-513 DEEQATGT
+513 DQEQATGT
-521 GTTTGAGSAKKRP
+521 GTTQGLGTSRKRTEE
-534 QEKPG
+534 QGKQS
-539 EGGTSDKG
+539 GTSDKG

-584 QEYAVALKKL
+584 QEYAVPLKKL

-599 SQKPTRLAPQR
+599 AQKPTRLAPQR
-610 RQFEGED
+610 RQYEGED
-617 IDLEATITYVIER
+617 IDLEAAITYVTER
-630 EAGMSPE
+630 QAGMSPE
-637 AAVYRRRELNQREVS
+637 ATVYRRREINQREVS

-702 SKYRDNVAYYKIKD
+702 SKYRDNVAYYRIKD
-716 FDQPWS
+716 FDEPWS
-722 TDVKAQVGGL
+722 SNVKAQVGGL

-737 TRMGAAI
+737 TRMGTAI
-744 RHATACFHGV
+744 RHATACFDGV

-785 RMAVKEAVSRGVH
+785 RMAVKEAVARGVH
-798 PFCITVDTLA
+798 PYCITVDTLA

-820 YLVLD
+820 FLVLD

>member
-1 MSLGPNVER
+1 LSQSAEIR
-10 ALDTLKALSGAAHDA
+10 QALDALRELSFVAHRAAEQ
-25 AAAALPA
+25 ALPA
-32 IARHGELAALAWLEA
+32 IVRHGDAVALKWLSA
-47 CRGMFAHDRDAGR
+47 CHKLFAHDRDSGR
-60 AFIESSA
+60 AFIEASA
-67 AVEAVAEE
+67 SAEAAAEE
-75 VIPWVE
+75 VTPWTT
-81 QAAAFTRWAGCSR
+81 QALTFTRWAGGAR

-103 PSAYAALGHAGER
+103 PAAYAALGNAGEA
-116 RWAELG
+116 RWAEMG
-122 LRWSERHLDSGR
+122 LRWCERHLDSGR
-134 AYFAVPVRE
+134 AYFAVPVQE
-143 LSGRLGVAGIEQMLD
+143 LSGRLGVAGIEQLLD

-163 FESRHLMLAT
+163 YESRHLMLVS

-188 AVCPWALRGSDIMQT
+188 AVTPWALRGSDIMQT

-218 SLRLLLESLP
+218 SLRLLLDSLP

-241 LVEIWFDETIDFKE
+241 LVEVWFEENIEFKE
-255 SSWTPEKGRPFIE
+255 STWTPEKGRPFIE

-304 GDVRRMF
+304 RDVRRMF
-311 EAAGL
+311 EASGL
-316 AAPREGEAISMDPL
+316 VPPGEGEAISMDVL
-330 FSRFGEDAQRFKLL
+330 FTRFGEDAQRFKLL
-344 FDIVED
+344 FDIAED
-350 LRVDVG
+350 LRVDVCVG
-356 VSRYVPNHLKRM
+356 RRVPNHLRRM
-368 LRTAEGLGVPPDPA
+368 LRSAEGLGVPPDPA
-382 GSYYRLALETLLFAL
+382 GSYYRFGMETVRFAL
-397 DQPNELTAAQ
+397 GQSNALSDAERAL
-407 RECLAPLITPQA
+407 LAGLLEPAA
-419 GIADSFEA
+419 GIADAFEI
-427 ALKLYEIV
+427 ALKLFSITR
-435 QHHLQHLDSRE
+435 LPDIDSRE
-446 AAVLAYLPGRSPNTS
+446 ASVLAYLPGRSPNAA
-461 RAFQPRERSSDT
+461 RAFQPRERSSDS
-473 QSGESDG
+473 QSGESGG
-480 EQGEGEED
+480 EEGEGDQE
-488 QQEAGEQEASETP
+488 QQEAGEQEQSESP
-501 EGAAEQEDSSET
+501 EGATEQEDSSET
-513 DEEQATGT
+513 DQEQATGT
-521 GTTTGAGSAKKRP
+521 GTTQGLGTSRKRSEE
-534 QEKPG
+534 QGKQA
-539 EGGTSDKG
+539 GTSDKG

-599 SQKPTRLAPQR
+599 AQKPTRLAPQR
-610 RQFEGED
+610 RQYEGDE
-617 IDLEATITYVIER
+617 IDLEATITYVTER
-630 EAGMSPE
+630 QAGMSPE
-637 AAVYRRRELNQREVS
+637 ATVYRRRELNQREVS

-702 SKYRDNVAYYKIKD
+702 SKYRDNVAYYRIKD
-716 FDQPWS
+716 FDEPWS

-737 TRMGAAI
+737 TRMGTAI
-744 RHATACFHGV
+744 RHATACFNGV

-785 RMAVKEAVSRGVH
+785 RMAVKEAVARGVH
-798 PFCITVDTLA
+798 PYCITVDTLA

-833 LPEIYLKLRR
+833 LPEIYLKLRK

>member
-1 MSLGPNVER
+1 VSYSTDIEG
-10 ALDTLKALSGAAHDA
+10 ALAQLRELSFVAHRTAEETLPAILRHGE
-25 AAAALPA
+25 AAALT
-32 IARHGELAALAWLEA
+32 WLDA
-47 CRGMFAHDRDAGR
+47 CRRIFAHDRDSGR
-60 AFIESSA
+60 AFIEGSRLAETTS
-67 AVEAVAEE
+67 EE
-75 VIPWVE
+75 VLPWTE
-81 QAAAFTRWAGCSR
+81 QAVSFVRWAGCGR

-103 PSAYAALGHAGER
+103 PSAYGVLGHEGEL

-122 LRWSERHLDSGR
+122 LRWCERHLDSGR

-143 LSGRLGVAGIEQMLD
+143 LSGRQGISGIEQILD
-158 CAEEL
+158 SAEEL
-163 FESRHLMLAT
+163 YESRHLMLVS
-173 YLQGALRVRNLLGAQ
+173 YLQGALRVRNLLGSP
-188 AVCPWALRGSDIMQT
+188 AVTPWAMRGSDIMQT

-241 LVEIWFDETIDFKE
+241 LVEIWFDETIELKE
-255 SSWTPEKGRPFIE
+255 SAWTPEKGRPFIE

-304 GDVRRMF
+304 NDLRRMF
-311 EAAGL
+311 EASGL
-316 AAPREGEAISMDPL
+316 AAPREGEAISMDGL
-330 FSRFGEDAQRFKLL
+330 FTRFGEDAQRFKLL
-344 FDIVED
+344 FDILED
-350 LRVDVG
+350 LRIDSC
-356 VSRYVPNHLKRM
+356 VSRHVPNHLKRM
-368 LRTAEGLGVPPDPA
+368 LRAAEAMGVPPDPA
-382 GSYYRLALETLLFAL
+382 GSFYRYALESLRLALG
-397 DQPNELTAAQ
+397 QPTELTAAE
-407 RECLAPLITPQA
+407 RELLAGMFVEQA
-419 GIADSFEA
+419 GIADAFEA
-427 ALKLYEIV
+427 ALKLYEIAS
-435 QHHLQHLDSRE
+435 LPGIETLE
-446 AAVLAYLPGRSPNTS
+446 AVVLAYLPGRSPNAS
-461 RAFQPRERSSDT
+461 RAFQPRERSTDS

-480 EQGEGEED
+480 EQGEGDDD
-488 QQEAGEQEASETP
+488 QQEAGEQEQSESP
-501 EGAAEQEDSSET
+501 EGEGEREDASET
-513 DEEQATGT
+513 DEQQATGT
-521 GTTTGAGSAKKRP
+521 GTTTGVGTSRKNQQEQPGKGGS
-534 QEKPG
+534 
-539 EGGTSDKG
+539 SDKG

-599 SQKPTRLAPQR
+599 SQKPTRLAPLR
-610 RQFEGED
+610 RQYDGEE
-617 IDLEATITYVIER
+617 IDLEAAIAYTTER
-630 EAGMSPE
+630 FAGMSPE
-637 AAVYRRRELNQREVS
+637 AMVYRRRELNQREVS

-689 EMVGDS
+689 EMVGDN

-702 SKYRDNVAYYKIKD
+702 SKYRDNVAYYRIKD
-716 FDQPWS
+716 FDEPWS
-722 TDVKAQVGGL
+722 NDVKAQVGGL

-737 TRMGAAI
+737 TRMGTAI
-744 RHATACFHGV
+744 RHATACFDGV

-785 RMAVKEAVSRGVH
+785 RMAVKEAVARGVH
-798 PFCITVDTLA
+798 PYCITVDTLA

-820 YLVLD
+820 FLVLD

>member
-1 MSLGPNVER
+1 MSQSAQIQQALEGLRELSFVAHR
-10 ALDTLKALSGAAHDA
+10 AVKE
-25 AAAALPA
+25 ALPN
-32 IARHGELAALAWLEA
+32 IARHGDVVTVKWLST
-47 CRGMFAHDRDAGR
+47 CHKLFAHDRDSGR
-60 AFIESSA
+60 AFIEASA
-67 AVEAVAEE
+67 AVEAAAEE
-75 VIPWVE
+75 VLPWTT
-81 QAAAFTRWAGCSR
+81 QALAFTRWAGCAR

-103 PSAYAALGHAGER
+103 PAAYATLGNTGEA
-116 RWAELG
+116 RWAEMG
-122 LRWSERHLDSGR
+122 LRWCERHLDSGR
-134 AYFAVPVRE
+134 AYFAVPVHE
-143 LSGRLGVAGIEQMLD
+143 LSSRLGVAGIEQILD

-163 FESRHLMLAT
+163 YETRHLMLVS
-173 YLQGALRVRNLLGAQ
+173 YLQGALRVRNLLGGQ
-188 AVCPWALRGSDIMQT
+188 AVMPWAMRGSDIMQT

-218 SLRLLLESLP
+218 SLRLLLDSLP

-241 LVEIWFDETIDFKE
+241 LVEVWFEENIELKE
-255 SSWTPEKGRPFIE
+255 STWTPEKGRPFIE
-268 CDGQSLMLPPV
+268 CDGHSLMLPPV

-304 GDVRRMF
+304 RDVRRMF
-311 EAAGL
+311 VASGL
-316 AAPREGEAISMDPL
+316 VPPGEGEAISMDVL
-330 FSRFGEDAQRFKLL
+330 FTRFGDDAQRFKLL

-350 LRVDVG
+350 LRVDVC
-356 VSRYVPNHLKRM
+356 VSRRVPNHLRRM
-368 LRTAEGLGVPPDPA
+368 LREAESFGVPPDPA
-382 GSYYRLALETLLFAL
+382 GSYYRFGMETVRFAL
-397 DQPNELTAAQ
+397 GQPNALSDEVRAL
-407 RECLAPLITPQA
+407 LARLLEPA
-419 GIADSFEA
+419 SGIADAFEI
-427 ALKLYEIV
+427 ALKLFSIAK
-435 QHHLQHLDSRE
+435 LPDIDSRE
-446 AAVLAYLPGRSPNTS
+446 SSVLAYLPGRSPNTS
-461 RAFQPRERSSDT
+461 RAFQPRERSSDS
-473 QSGESDG
+473 QSGESGGD
-480 EQGEGEED
+480 EGEGDQE
-488 QQEAGEQEASETP
+488 QQEAGEQEQSESP

-521 GTTTGAGSAKKRP
+521 GTTQGLGTPRKRTEEQGKQAGN
-534 QEKPG
+534 
-539 EGGTSDKG
+539 SDKG

-599 SQKPTRLAPQR
+599 AQKPTRLAPQR
-610 RQFEGED
+610 RQFEGDE
-617 IDLEATITYVIER
+617 IDLDATTTYVTER
-630 EAGMSPE
+630 QAGMSPE
-637 AAVYRRRELNQREVS
+637 ATVYRRRELNQREVS

-702 SKYRDNVAYYKIKD
+702 SKYRDNVAYYRIKD
-716 FDQPWS
+716 FDEPWS
-722 TDVKAQVGGL
+722 ADVKAQVGGL

-737 TRMGAAI
+737 TRMGTAI
-744 RHATACFHGV
+744 RHATACFNGV

-785 RMAVKEAVSRGVH
+785 RMAVKEAVARGVH
-798 PFCITVDTLA
+798 PYCITVDTLA

-833 LPEIYLKLRR
+833 LPEIYLKLRK

>member
-1 MSLGPNVER
+1 MSYSADIER
-10 ALDTLKALSGAAHDA
+10 ALGSLRELGAGVQRA
-25 AAAALPA
+25 AEEALPA
-32 IARHGELAALAWLEA
+32 ILRHGEPTALAWLDA
-47 CRGMFAHDRDAGR
+47 GRRIFAHDRDSGR
-60 AFIESSA
+60 AFFEGSRA
-67 AVEAVAEE
+67 AEAAAED
-75 VIPWVE
+75 VLPWTE
-81 QAAAFTRWAGCSR
+81 QALGFTRWAGCGR
-94 AVEAFMHEL
+94 AVEAFMQEL
-103 PSAYAALGHAGER
+103 PSAYGLLGHDGER

-122 LRWSERHLDSGR
+122 LRWCERHLDSGR

-143 LSGRLGVAGIEQMLD
+143 LSGRQGITGIEQILD
-158 CAEEL
+158 SAEEL
-163 FESRHLMLAT
+163 YESRHLMLVS

-188 AVCPWALRGSDIMQT
+188 AVTPWALRGSDIMQT

-241 LVEIWFDETIDFKE
+241 LVEIWFGETIELKE
-255 SSWTPEKGRPFIE
+255 SNWTPEKGRPFIE

-304 GDVRRMF
+304 RDVRRMF
-311 EAAGL
+311 EASGL
-316 AAPREGEAISMDPL
+316 TPPNEGEAISMDVL
-330 FSRFGEDAQRFKLL
+330 FARFGEDAQRFKLL
-344 FDIVED
+344 FDVVED
-350 LRVDVG
+350 LRVDVCVG
-356 VSRYVPNHLKRM
+356 RYVPNHLRRM
-368 LRTAEGLGVPPDPA
+368 LRAAEAMGVPPDPA
-382 GSYYRLALETLLFAL
+382 GSFYRYALESLRLALGQPTPHLSDPERTLLA
-397 DQPNELTAAQ
+397 
-407 RECLAPLITPQA
+407 RMLAPEA
-419 GIADSFEA
+419 GIADAFEV
-427 ALKLYEIV
+427 ALELFRIAS
-435 QHHLQHLDSRE
+435 LPGIDTLE
-446 AAVLAYLPGRSPNTS
+446 ASVLAYLPGRSPNAS
-461 RAFQPRERSSDT
+461 RAFQPRERSTDS

-480 EQGEGEED
+480 EQGEGDQD
-488 QQEAGEQEASETP
+488 QQETGEQQQSESPEGASEREDASETD
-501 EGAAEQEDSSET
+501 QQ
-513 DEEQATGT
+513 QATGT
-521 GTTTGAGSAKKRP
+521 GTTTGVGTSRKHPEEQPGKGGS
-534 QEKPG
+534 
-539 EGGTSDKG
+539 SDKG

-584 QEYAVALKKL
+584 QEYAVPLKKL

-599 SQKPTRLAPQR
+599 AQKPTRLAPQR
-610 RQFEGED
+610 RQYEGEE
-617 IDLEATITYVIER
+617 IDLEAAITYATER

-637 AAVYRRRELNQREVS
+637 ATVYRRRELNQREVS

-702 SKYRDNVAYYKIKD
+702 SKYRDNVAYYRIKD
-716 FDQPWS
+716 FDEPWS
-722 TDVKAQVGGL
+722 SEVKAQVGGL

-737 TRMGAAI
+737 TRMGTAI
-744 RHATACFHGV
+744 RHATACFNHV

-785 RMAVKEAVSRGVH
+785 RMAVKEAVARGVH
-798 PFCITVDTLA
+798 PYCITVDTLA

>member
-1 MSLGPNVER
+1 MSVSPDIER
-10 ALDTLKALSGAAHDA
+10 ALAALRELSA
-25 AAAALPA
+25 AAFHTAEQTLPA
-32 IARHGELAALAWLEA
+32 IARHGESAALAWLEA
-47 CRGMFAHDRDAGR
+47 GRTIFAHDRDAGR
-60 AFIESSA
+60 AFIEGSRG
-67 AVEAVAEE
+67 VEAVAEE
-75 VIPWVE
+75 VVPWVE
-81 QAAAFTRWAGCSR
+81 QAGAFTRWAGCSR

-103 PSAYAALGHAGER
+103 PAAYDALGHAGER

-122 LRWSERHLDSGR
+122 LRWCERHLDSGR

-143 LSGRLGVAGIEQMLD
+143 LSGRQGVAGIERILD

-163 FESRHLMLAT
+163 FESRHLMLAM
-173 YLQGALRVRNLLGAQ
+173 YLQGALRVRNLLGVQ
-188 AVCPWALRGSDIMQT
+188 AVCPWAMRGSDIMQT

-241 LVEIWFDETIDFKE
+241 LVEVWFDETIDFKE

-296 MIHGSYDP
+296 MIHGTYDP
-304 GDVRRMF
+304 NDVRRMF
-311 EAAGL
+311 AQAGL
-316 AAPREGEAISMDPL
+316 AAPKEGEPVLMEPL
-330 FSRFGEDAQRFKLL
+330 FSRFGEDAQHFKLL

-350 LRVDVG
+350 LRVDAG
-356 VSRYVPNHLKRM
+356 VARYVPNHLKRM
-368 LRTAEGLGVPPDPA
+368 LRTAESLGVPPDPA
-382 GSYYRLALETLLFAL
+382 GSYYRLALETLRLAL
-397 DQPNELTAAQ
+397 NQPNALTEDERA
-407 RECLAPLITPQA
+407 LFSSVLVPQA
-419 GIADSFEA
+419 GIADSFAA

-435 QHHLQHLDSRE
+435 HNLQELDSRE
-446 AAVLAYLPGRSPNTS
+446 AAVLAYLPGRSPNAS
-461 RAFQPRERSSDT
+461 RAFQPRERSSDS
-473 QSGESDG
+473 QSGESEG
-480 EQGEGEED
+480 EQGEGEQE
-488 QQEAGEQEASETP
+488 QQEAGEQDSSETP

-513 DEEQATGT
+513 DQEQATGT
-521 GTTTGAGSAKKRP
+521 GTTTGAGSSRKRP
-534 QEKPG
+534 QEKPQQ
-539 EGGTSDKG
+539 GGQSDKG

-584 QEYAVALKKL
+584 QEYALALKKL

-637 AAVYRRRELNQREVS
+637 ATVYRRRELNQREIS

-722 TDVKAQVGGL
+722 ADVKAQVGGL

-744 RHATACFHGV
+744 RHATACFSGV

-785 RMAVKEAVSRGVH
+785 RMAVKEAVARGVH

>member
-1 MSLGPNVER
+1 MSQSPQIEQALAELKTLGS
-10 ALDTLKALSGAAHDA
+10 AAFGGAQS
-25 AAAALPA
+25 ALPD
-32 IARHGELAALAWLEA
+32 ILRHGEPAALAWLRA
-47 CRGMFAHDRDAGR
+47 AHKLYAHDRDSGV
-60 AFIESSA
+60 AFLEGSSA
-67 AVEAVAEE
+67 AEAASEE
-75 VIPWVE
+75 VLPWTE
-81 QAAAFTRWAGCSR
+81 QAVAFTRWAGVGR

-103 PSAYAALGHAGER
+103 PAAYGALGHGGEKL
-116 RWAELG
+116 WAEMG
-122 LRWSERHLDSGR
+122 LRWCERHLDSGR

-143 LSGRLGVAGIEQMLD
+143 LSGRQGIAGIEQILD
-158 CAEEL
+158 SAEDL
-163 FESRHLMLAT
+163 YESRHLMLVT
-173 YLQGALRVRNLLGAQ
+173 YLQGALRVRNLLGPN
-188 AVCPWALRGSDIMQT
+188 AVTPWAMRGSDIMQA

-218 SLRLLLESLP
+218 SLRLLMDSLP

-241 LVEIWFDETIDFKE
+241 LVEVWFDENIELKE
-255 SSWTPEKGRPFIE
+255 STWTPEKGRPFIE
-268 CDGQSLMLPPV
+268 SDGQSLMLPPV

-284 ETVLAVLHSAGH
+284 ETVLAVLHSAGS

-304 GDVRRMF
+304 KDIQRMF
-311 EAAGL
+311 EIAGL
-316 AAPREGEAISMDPL
+316 PAPNMGEAIAMDPL
-330 FSRFGEDAQRFKLL
+330 FTRYGEDAQRFKLL

-350 LRVDVG
+350 LRVDFC
-356 VSRYVPNHLKRM
+356 VSRNVPNHLKRM
-368 LRTAEGLGVPPDPA
+368 LREAESLGVPPDPA
-382 GSYYRLALETLLFAL
+382 GAYYRYALDTLHFAL
-397 DQPNELTAAQ
+397 GQPSALREREREL
-407 RECLAPLITPQA
+407 LARVLDPGA
-419 GIADSFEA
+419 GIADSFEIA
-427 ALKLYEIV
+427 RGLYAISTLPEI
-435 QHHLQHLDSRE
+435 DSRE
-446 AAVLAYLPGRSPNTS
+446 ATVLAYLPGRSPNLS
-461 RAFQPRERSSDT
+461 RAFQPRERSTES
-473 QSGESDG
+473 QAGESEGD
-480 EQGEGEED
+480 QGEGEQD
-488 QQEAGEQEASETP
+488 QQQAGEQDQGETP
-501 EGAAEQEDSSET
+501 EGASEREDSSET
-513 DEEQATGT
+513 DQQEATGT
-521 GTTTGAGSAKKRP
+521 GTTKGLGTSRKRDQEQAGR
-534 QEKPG
+534 G
-539 EGGTSDKG
+539 EGSDKG

-584 QEYAVALKKL
+584 QEYAIALKKL

-599 SQKPTRLAPQR
+599 AQKPTRLAPRR
-610 RQFEGED
+610 RQLEGED
-617 IDLEATITYVIER
+617 IDLEAAITYVTER
-630 EAGMSPE
+630 EAGMSPDPS
-637 AAVYRRRELNQREVS
+637 VYRRRELKQREVS

-702 SKYRDNVAYYKIKD
+702 SKYRDNVAYYRIKD
-716 FDQPWS
+716 FDEPWS
-722 TDVKAQVGGL
+722 SDVKAQVGGL

-737 TRMGAAI
+737 TRMGTAI
-744 RHATACFHGV
+744 RHATACFNHV

-785 RMAVKEAVSRGVH
+785 RMAVKEAVARGVH
-798 PFCITVDTLA
+798 PYCITVDTLA

>member
-1 MSLGPNVER
+1 
-10 ALDTLKALSGAAHDA
+10 LSFSPDIDQLLARVHELSA
-25 AAAALPA
+25 AAARSAEEALPE
-32 IARHGELAALAWLEA
+32 ILPHGEAAASTWLHA
-47 CRGMFAHDRDAGR
+47 AHKLLSHDRDSGR
-60 AFIESSA
+60 AFIEGSREAEA
-67 AVEAVAEE
+67 ASEQVV
-75 VIPWVE
+75 PWTE
-81 QAAAFTRWAGCSR
+81 QALAFTRWAGCAR
-94 AVEAFMHEL
+94 AAEAFMHEL
-103 PSAYAALGHAGER
+103 PGAYASLGHAGQR

-122 LRWSERHLDSGR
+122 LRWCERHLDSGR
-134 AYFAVPVRE
+134 AYFSVPVRE
-143 LSGRLGVAGIEQMLD
+143 LSGRSGIAGIEQILD

-163 FESRHLMLAT
+163 YESRHLMLVS

-188 AVCPWALRGSDIMQT
+188 AVCPWAMRGSDIMQS

-228 GFRPVERSRLLSL
+228 GYRPVEHTRLLSL
-241 LVEIWFDETIDFKE
+241 LVEIWFEETIDLKE
-255 SSWTPEKGRPFIE
+255 STWTPEKGRPFIE

-284 ETVLAVLHSAGH
+284 ETVLSLLHSAGS

-311 EAAGL
+311 QACGL
-316 AAPREGEAISMDPL
+316 APPAEGAAISMDPL
-330 FSRFGEDAQRFKLL
+330 FTRFGEDAQRFKLL
-344 FDIVED
+344 FDLAED
-350 LRVDVG
+350 LRVDIAVA
-356 VSRYVPNHLKRM
+356 RNVPNHLKRM
-368 LRTAEGLGVPPDPA
+368 LRAAESMGVPPDPA
-382 GSYYRLALETLLFAL
+382 GSYYRYGLDMLRLALGLPNGLGAQEQELLL
-397 DQPNELTAAQ
+397 
-407 RECLAPLITPQA
+407 RLANPKA
-419 GIADSFEA
+419 GIADAFEV
-427 ALKLYEIV
+427 ALRLFEIT
-435 QHHLQHLDSRE
+435 HLPSIDSRE
-446 AAVLAYLPGRSPNTS
+446 SAVLAYLPGRSPNAS
-461 RAFQPRERSSDT
+461 RAFQPRERSSDS
-473 QSGESDG
+473 QSGESEG
-480 EQGEGEED
+480 EQGEGEQE
-488 QQEAGEQEASETP
+488 QQEGSEQQESESQETAGEREE
-501 EGAAEQEDSSET
+501 SSET
-513 DEEQATGT
+513 DEQQATGT
-521 GTTTGAGSAKKRP
+521 GTTSGVGTSRKPQGEEAGK
-534 QEKPG
+534 
-539 EGGTSDKG
+539 GGSSDKG

-584 QEYAVALKKL
+584 SEYALALKKL

-599 SQKPTRLAPQR
+599 AQKPTRLAPQR
-610 RQFEGED
+610 RQYEGEE
-617 IDLEATITYVIER
+617 IDLEAAITYVTER

-637 AAVYRRRELNQREVS
+637 ETVYRRRELNQREVS

-702 SKYRDNVAYYKIKD
+702 SKYRDNVAYYRIKD
-716 FDQPWS
+716 FDEPWS
-722 TDVKAQVGGL
+722 SEVKAQVGGL

-737 TRMGAAI
+737 TRMGTAI
-744 RHATACFHGV
+744 RHATACFDEV

-798 PFCITVDTLA
+798 PYCITVDTLA
-808 NEYLPQIFGRGH
+808 NEYLPQIFGKGH
-820 YLVLD
+820 YCVLD